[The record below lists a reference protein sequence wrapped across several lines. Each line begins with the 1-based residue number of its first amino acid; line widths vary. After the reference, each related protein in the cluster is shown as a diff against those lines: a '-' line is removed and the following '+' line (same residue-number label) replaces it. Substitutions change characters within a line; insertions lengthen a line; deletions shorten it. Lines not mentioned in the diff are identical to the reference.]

1 MRRIL
6 FILLFVSYSLISQGQ
21 NGKNIVQLSGLVIG
35 GDSAYG
41 IPGVTIYTPKSGRG
55 TITNYL
61 GYFSM
66 PALGGDSIVIKSL
79 GFKEKSFIVPKDTNK
94 LSLVIELLGDT
105 SILPTVEVFPW
116 PTEKIFKEA
125 FLSLKLDDNSY
136 DNMHKNLNEQVMRR
150 MLYTQEASSKNNHNY
165 YMQQQTTKVENR
177 FFQPTLSL
185 LNPFAWS
192 QFLNS
197 ARNGGLRNK
206 KKEENEKYG
215 KYGNEDF

>member
-6 FILLFVSYSLISQGQ
+6 FILLFVSYSLISLGQ

-66 PALGGDSIVIKSL
+66 PALGGDSVVIKSL
-79 GFKEKSFIVPKDTNK
+79 GFKEKFFIVPKDTNK

-125 FLSLKLDDNSY
+125 FLSLKLNDNSY

-150 MLYTQEASSKNNHNY
+150 MLYTQEANSKNNHNY
-165 YMQQQTTKVENR
+165 YMQQQTARVENR
-177 FFQPTLSL
+177 FYAPTLSL
-185 LNPFAWS
+185 FNPFAWS
-192 QFLNS
+192 NFLNS
-197 ARNGGLRNK
+197 ARNGGLKNK

-215 KYGNEDF
+215 NDDF

>member
-6 FILLFVSYSLISQGQ
+6 FILLFLSYSLISMGQ

-79 GFKEKSFIVPKDTNK
+79 GFKEKFFIVPKDTNK

-125 FLSLKLDDNSY
+125 FLSLKLNDNSY

-150 MLYTQEASSKNNHNY
+150 MLYTQEANSKNNHNY
-165 YMQQQTTKVENR
+165 YMQQQTARVENR
-177 FFQPTLSL
+177 FYAPTLSL

-192 QFLNS
+192 NFLNS
-197 ARNGGLRNK
+197 ARNGGLKNK

-215 KYGNEDF
+215 NDDY

>member
-6 FILLFVSYSLISQGQ
+6 LILLFVSYSLISQGQ

-79 GFKEKSFIVPKDTNK
+79 GFKERFFIVPKDTSK

-116 PTEKIFKEA
+116 PTENIFKEA
-125 FLSLKLDDNSY
+125 FLSLKLNDNSY

-150 MLYTQEASSKNNHNY
+150 MLYTQEANSKNNHNY
-165 YMQQQTTKVENR
+165 YMQQQTARVENR
-177 FFQPTLSL
+177 FYSPTLSL

-192 QFLNS
+192 NFLNS

-215 KYGNEDF
+215 NDDF